1 MQHSCGFCCSLDSQ
15 PVRKVILMRQSK
27 TLLLFGFH
35 RLSHMLSKGNVWYV
49 RHYERYF
56 DDVHVLYMLG
66 SEPAEVVQGRSRLIS
81 LGSAYRFLDLL
92 FAPFNLYRHARKV
105 AKPSFLTADMV
116 FGAWETLLVRR
127 LLGARVVMMPVCILP
142 ELYAYAGKSLS
153 GLPIWMEKF
162 FVSWSFRISEKVIM
176 GRNSLASLSW
186 LRSDPRTSS
195 KLQEVAC
202 TVEEF
207 PPQTF
212 FDALNKVAQKRQLG
226 GIPTL
231 LYVGR
236 IHHEKMVAGLID
248 MMAILKENQINARLL
263 MVGDG
268 AERAKLEEKAQE
280 LGLASMIEWAGYVA
294 SDQLPSVYGRADI
307 FISTNTGTALREA
320 GLACLPIVGYNIDW
334 VRQLLAHG
342 ETAMLCEPGDA
353 AGLANNVMLLLRD
366 DELREKIAEAFHHLA
381 RGRWAPEKIDLAL
394 RETFDDLQEA

>member
-1 MQHSCGFCCSLDSQ
+1 M
-15 PVRKVILMRQSK
+15 PKNK

-35 RLSHMLSKGNVWYV
+35 RLSYMLSKGNVWYI

-56 DDVHVLYMLG
+56 DEVHVLYMLG

-81 LGSAYRFLDLL
+81 LGSRHRFFDLL
-92 FAPFNLYRHARKV
+92 FAPLNLYRHAKKI
-105 AKPSFLTADMV
+105 AAPSFLTADMV

-142 ELYAYAGKSLS
+142 ELYAYGGKSLS
-153 GLPIWMEKF
+153 GLPIWIEKF
-162 FVSWSFRISEKVIM
+162 FVAWSFRISVKVIM
-176 GRNSLASLSW
+176 GRNSLASLCW
-186 LRSDPRTSS
+186 LKSDPCASS

-207 PPQTF
+207 PPQAF
-212 FDALNKVAQKRQLG
+212 FDALNKVAQKRQPSNA
-226 GIPTL
+226 PTL

-236 IHHEKMVAGLID
+236 IHHEKMVASLID
-248 MMAILKENQINARLL
+248 MMVILKQNQINARLV

-268 AERAKLEEKAQE
+268 AERAELEKKAQE
-280 LGLASMIEWAGYVA
+280 LGLGNSIEWLGYVA

-320 GLACLPIVGYNIDW
+320 GLASLPIVGYNIDW
-334 VRQLLAHG
+334 VRQLLSHR
-342 ETAMLCEPGDA
+342 ETAMLCEPGDVA
-353 AGLANNVMLLLRD
+353 SLACNVMLLLRD
-366 DELREKIAEAFHHLA
+366 DELREKITEAFHRLA
-381 RGRWAPEKIDLAL
+381 RERWAPKKIDLAL